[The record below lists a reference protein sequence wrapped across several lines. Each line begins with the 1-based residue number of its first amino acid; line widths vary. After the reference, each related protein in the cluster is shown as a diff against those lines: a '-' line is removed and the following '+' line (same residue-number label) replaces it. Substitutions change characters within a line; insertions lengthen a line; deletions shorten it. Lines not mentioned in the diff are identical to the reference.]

1 MDKEVE
7 INLIKL
13 ADIIVNIAYISCCQL
28 GVEISCNVF
37 DLTSG
42 FKPTVLLLLPVDPNS
57 LIPFFNLS
65 FKLGSGFWIVA
76 DPSYRLEDVSDC
88 VVCLSSSLHFFYSE
102 AEIFNLRM
110 ILTVLIK
117 QFAVDLAFCTDIKS
131 GFVARNDKEGQ
142 V

>member
-76 DPSYRLEDVSDC
+76 DPSYSLEDVSDC
-88 VVCLSSSLHFFYSE
+88 VVCLSSSLHFSYSE
-102 AEIFNLRM
+102 AGFLNLSVIPTSLLESFTTYLIFR
-110 ILTVLIK
+110 
-117 QFAVDLAFCTDIKS
+117 TDIQS
-131 GFVARNDKEGQ
+131 SNVVLNDEK
-142 V
+142 